1 MTERQTD
8 RQSVGQADR
17 QTEPCRAQ
25 CMPRQGLG
33 QRGETAAASFLQ
45 RRGLHILARNYR
57 WREGEIDIIAAEDPF
72 RICGQAGTIRFIEVK
87 TRSSDRYGTPGAA
100 VTFGKQAR
108 IRRTALKWLQEQE
121 HPVFGNLCFDVIE
134 VCVLDGRARLRWL
147 KDCFF

>member
-8 RQSVGQADR
+8 RQHGLKRDR
-17 QTEPCRAQ
+17 QAQ
-25 CMPRQGLG
+25 RGRTQRTPG
-33 QRGETAAASFLQ
+33 QR
-45 RRGLHILARNYR
+45 RILARNYR

-72 RICGQAGTIRFIEVK
+72 RVCEAAGTIRFIEVK
-87 TRSSDRYGTPGAA
+87 TRSSERYGTPGAS
-100 VTFGKQAR
+100 VTFGKQAK

>member
-8 RQSVGQADR
+8 RQHGLKRDR
-17 QTEPCRAQ
+17 QAQ
-25 CMPRQGLG
+25 RGRTQRTPGQRLGL
-33 QRGETAAASFLQ
+33 RGETAAASFLE
-45 RRGLHILARNYR
+45 RRGLRILARNYR

-72 RICGQAGTIRFIEVK
+72 RVCEAADTIRFIEVK
-87 TRSSDRYGTPGAA
+87 TRSSERYGTPGAS
-100 VTFGKQAR
+100 VTFGKQAK